1 MVDRNSCPRGHSSL
15 MSKSSYSRVRLLY
28 MTGMQVYNYAES
40 AIAKS
45 YVNI

>member
-1 MVDRNSCPRGHSSL
+1 MVGRNSYARGQSSL
-15 MSKSSYSRVRLLY
+15 MCKSFYPRVRLSY
-28 MTGMQVYNYAES
+28 MTGMEVYNYAES